1 MAKSDEERL
10 AELEER
16 RRQANARYS
25 QQIARVRRSISEK
38 RRKAR
43 NHMLIEVGAAVTSA
57 LGGESGEDALYD
69 QGARS
74 ALSAWCRDHAAE
86 LVPLLGI
93 GREPDG
99 EAGTAQEMQ
108 REPETAGNDQEMHQ
122 WHQEWANQEPSPW
135 SGE

>member
-1 MAKSDEERL
+1 MATKSDEERL

-16 RRQANARYS
+16 RRQANARYA

-57 LGGESGEDALYD
+57 LGGESAETALYD
-69 QGARS
+69 ADARA
-74 ALSAWCRDHAAE
+74 ALAGWCRDHAAE

-99 EAGTAQEMQ
+99 EDQEQ
-108 REPETAGNDQEMHQ
+108 RREPETTGDS
-122 WHQEWANQEPSPW
+122 QEWNQERQGWADQVPSPW